1 MSRATTIH
9 IDLTVISDNIAALR
23 APLSNQKLLAVLKA
37 NAYGHGAI
45 PVAQHIEA
53 MVDALAVAYTEEAVI
68 LRDAGIKAP
77 ILVLEGPHDA
87 SDLALIAKL
96 DLWPV
101 LHQEEQLQWCKA
113 QAAHLPHVWI
123 KLDTGMHRLGF
134 APDQIG
140 PVRQQLQEM
149 GIASVTA
156 MSHLASA
163 EDPDSPLTQTQL
175 ASWSRHTGLLDAPT
189 SLHNSAATRS
199 SLPAHSDWIRVG
211 YALYGGQIQGLAV
224 DPKIKAA
231 MELRSAV
238 LAVRQV
244 KIGESVGYGGRW
256 IAQRDSLIA
265 TLPVGYGDG
274 YPWAAADGTPIS
286 INGQIAPLA
295 GRVSMDMTTVD
306 VTDCV
311 GVTTGAP
318 AVLWGDQPQ
327 IDEVAN
333 HCGTIGYEL
342 MTRLTART
350 PRRYHS

>member
-1 MSRATTIH
+1 MSRATTVH
-9 IDLTVISDNIAALR
+9 IDLTAISDNIAALR
-23 APLSNQKLLAVLKA
+23 APLSDQKLIAVVKA
-37 NAYGHGAI
+37 NAYGHGAV

-53 MVDALAVAYTEEAVI
+53 FVDALAVAYTEEALV
-68 LRDAGIKAP
+68 LREAGIKAP
-77 ILVLEGPHDA
+77 ILVLEGPHAA
-87 SDLALIAKL
+87 SDLALAAKL

-101 LHQEEQLQWCKA
+101 LHQEDQLQWCKSL
-113 QAAHLPHVWI
+113 AADLSQVWI

-134 APDQIG
+134 ASDQVSS
-140 PVRQQLQEM
+140 VRVQLQEM
-149 GIASVTA
+149 GITSVTA

-163 EDPDSPLTQTQL
+163 EDPDSALTQTQL
-175 ASWSRHTGLLDAPT
+175 ANWSYHTDSWDAPT

-199 SLPAHSDWIRVG
+199 SLAASSDWVRVG
-211 YALYGGQIQGLAV
+211 YALYGGQIQGLAP

-231 MELRSAV
+231 MQLRSSV
-238 LAVRQV
+238 LTVRQV
-244 KIGESVGYGGRW
+244 KSGESVGYGGRW
-256 IAQRDSLIA
+256 TAQRDSLIA
-265 TLPVGYGDG
+265 TLPIGYGDG

-295 GRVSMDMTTVD
+295 GQVSMDMTTVD

-318 AVLWGDQPQ
+318 AVLWGDQPH
-327 IDEVAN
+327 IDEVAS

-342 MTRLTART
+342 MTRLTARA

>member
-23 APLSNQKLLAVLKA
+23 APLVDQKFIAVVKA
-37 NAYGHGAI
+37 NAYGHGAV

-53 MVDALAVAYTEEAVI
+53 LVDALAVAYTEEAVI
-68 LRDAGIKAP
+68 LREAGIKAP
-77 ILVLEGPHDA
+77 ILILEGPHAA
-87 SDLALIAKL
+87 SDLALAVKL

-101 LHQEEQLQWCKA
+101 LHQEEQLQWCKVH
-113 QAAHLPHVWI
+113 AAELPHVWM

-134 APDQIG
+134 ASDQVD
-140 PVRQQLQEM
+140 PARRKLQEM
-149 GIASVTA
+149 GITSVTA

-163 EDPDSPLTQTQL
+163 EDPDSALTQTQL
-175 ASWSRHTGLLDAPT
+175 ANWTHHTRPWDAPT
-189 SLHNSAATRS
+189 SLYNSAATRS
-199 SLPAHSDWIRVG
+199 ALPARSDWVRVG
-211 YALYGGQIQGLAV
+211 YSLYGGQIQGLAP
-224 DPKIKAA
+224 DPKIRAA
-231 MELRSAV
+231 MQLRSSV

-244 KIGESVGYGGRW
+244 KSGESVGYGGRW

-265 TLPVGYGDG
+265 TLPIGYGDG

-306 VTDCV
+306 VTDCI
-311 GVTTGAP
+311 GVTPGAP
-318 AVLWGDQPQ
+318 AVLWGDQPH

-342 MTRLTART
+342 MTRLTARA

>member
-9 IDLTVISDNIAALR
+9 IDLTAIRDNIVALR
-23 APLSNQKLLAVLKA
+23 APLSDQKLIAVVKA
-37 NAYGHGAI
+37 NAYGHGAV
-45 PVAQHIEA
+45 PVTQHIETL
-53 MVDALAVAYTEEAVI
+53 VDALAVAYTEEAVI
-68 LRDAGIKAP
+68 LREAGIKAP
-77 ILVLEGPHDA
+77 ILVLEGPHAA
-87 SDLALIAKL
+87 SDLALAAKL

-113 QAAHLPHVWI
+113 HAADLPHVWI

-134 APDQIG
+134 ASDQAG
-140 PVRQQLQEM
+140 TVRHKLQEM
-149 GIASVTA
+149 GITSVTV

-163 EDPDSPLTQTQL
+163 EDPDSSLTQTQL
-175 ASWSRHTGLLDAPT
+175 ARWRQHTGSWDAPS

-199 SLPAHSDWIRVG
+199 ALPAPSDWVRVG
-211 YALYGGQIQGLAV
+211 YALYGGQIQGLAP
-224 DPKIKAA
+224 DPKIKPA
-231 MELRSAV
+231 MQLRSAV
-238 LAVRQV
+238 LAVRRV
-244 KIGESVGYGGRW
+244 NAGESVGYGGRW
-256 IAQRDSLIA
+256 TAQRDSLIA
-265 TLPVGYGDG
+265 TLPIGYGDG

-306 VTDCV
+306 VTDCG
-311 GVTTGAP
+311 GVTIGAP
-318 AVLWGDQPQ
+318 ALLWGDQPH

-342 MTRLTART
+342 MTRLTARA